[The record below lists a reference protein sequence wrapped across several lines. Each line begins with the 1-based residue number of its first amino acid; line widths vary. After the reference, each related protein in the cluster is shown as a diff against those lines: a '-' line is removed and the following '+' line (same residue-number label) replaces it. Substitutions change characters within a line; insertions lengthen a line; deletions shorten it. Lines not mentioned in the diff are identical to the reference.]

1 MRSDAQDGSTP
12 ALTRQALLARFQTQ
26 AASPSPSPSSPLLA
40 VIGITACAVGVDLS
54 KASFCVFLELPPDA
68 AWLCQA
74 EDRLH
79 RPGQRQAG
87 PSGAISLSLS
97 SLFVLIGIHTHILR
111 QWTC

>member
-26 AASPSPSPSSPLLA
+26 AASPSPSSPLLA

-87 PSGAISLSLS
+87 GLWGAISLSAIPPFLCF
-97 SLFVLIGIHTHILR
+97 LF
-111 QWTC
+111 